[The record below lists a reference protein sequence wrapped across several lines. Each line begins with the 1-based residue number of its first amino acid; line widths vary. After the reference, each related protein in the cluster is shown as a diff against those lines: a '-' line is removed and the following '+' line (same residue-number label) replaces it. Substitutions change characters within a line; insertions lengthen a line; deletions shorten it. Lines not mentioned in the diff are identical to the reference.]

1 MILYLIFL
9 SFFSIGNSQ
18 IIYPNENSDLYIHDK
33 YNISWKGNLTN
44 YHIYLLHENENPLFA
59 SSLSTFENGDLVL
72 DDVLLQ
78 NYYEWHIARDLNYYE
93 LEEHSF
99 RIMIANNPMFS
110 SSLSSDDNFFVLSDR
125 FNIITNMNITKP
137 EENYVVIP
145 GRMTS
150 IEWNGFL
157 GDVDIILEYDNN
169 GWKEYCKLENSFST
183 HHKNEYNW
191 LVPQEIN
198 DLSDYKFRI
207 KLEEKESGIYR
218 YSKNF
223 KSYGIDLIEPKLLQY
238 DFLSR
243 DSNKLNIS
251 WIEKN
256 NIYGEE
262 PKIRLLNENND
273 TLKIFDSNIYG
284 IYTWELENSDYNKN
298 YIIEIENYNIIQR
311 SNLFLVNHLTT
322 TLTSTTLS
330 TTTTTLSTTTTT
342 LSTTTGTLTSNTETY
357 TTITS
362 NTETSLTITSDSIT
376 RTSNTSNTS
385 NTSTEKPLIIIDKI
399 PAQNKNKI
407 KRKLNLIWIIVISLC
422 CLLIL
427 ILFLVYLKIYNK
439 NMNKICDISENKDEN
454 RGIENPMYEKG
465 NDFFYEKRCLQ
476 NQNYGNFVPPKD
488 FIRYP
493 NPLYNNNV
501 DHYSYLNRL
510 VNNTT
515 YEDYIPNNT
524 SNI

>member
-9 SFFSIGNSQ
+9 SLFSIGNSQ

-44 YHIYLLHENENPLFA
+44 YHIYLLHENENLLFA

-72 DDVLLQ
+72 DDVLKD
-78 NYYEWHIARDLNYYE
+78 NNYEWHIPRDLNYYE

-110 SSLSSDDNFFVLSDR
+110 SSLSSEDNFFVLSDR

-145 GRMTS
+145 GRMTA

-169 GWKEYCKLENSFST
+169 GWKEYGKLENEFST
-183 HHKNEYNW
+183 HHRNEYNW
-191 LVPQEIN
+191 LVPLEIN

-207 KLEEKESGIYR
+207 KLEEKKTGIYR

-238 DFLSR
+238 NFLSR
-243 DSNKLNIS
+243 NNNQLNIS

-273 TLKIFDSNIYG
+273 TLKIFDSNVDG
-284 IYTWELENSDYNKN
+284 IYNWELENNDYIKN
-298 YIIEIENYNIIQR
+298 YIIEIENYNITQR

-322 TLTSTTLS
+322 TLS
-330 TTTTTLSTTTTT
+330 TTTTNSNTITSTTITNSNTI
-342 LSTTTGTLTSNTETY
+342 TSNTETY

-362 NTETSLTITSDSIT
+362 NIEIGSTITSDSIT
-376 RTSNTSNTS
+376 STSYTFTN
-385 NTSTEKPLIIIDKI
+385 NTSTEKPLIIMDKI
-399 PAQNKNKI
+399 PAQNKK

-454 RGIENPMYEKG
+454 RGIENHMYEKR
-465 NDFFYEKRCLQ
+465 NNFFYENRYLK
-476 NQNYGNFVPPKD
+476 NQDYGNFV
-488 FIRYP
+488 RYP
-493 NPLYNNNV
+493 NPLYNKNENI
-501 DHYSYLNRL
+501 DHYTYLSRL
-510 VNNTT
+510 AHNTT